1 VKGPHVVA
9 VTPATLLKMV
19 DPGMWIKVEQK
30 GVAEALFAL
39 RARRTL
45 SLLQT
50 ARLAMAASACLPR
63 MRGTS
68 FAKADACIDTR
79 GSRRDVRIL
88 VPIENLSEQAVELI
102 GKSSRKQKQPDL
114 DLPFLLSTRTSQVW
128 TGRSRF

>member
-1 VKGPHVVA
+1 
-9 VTPATLLKMV
+9 
-19 DPGMWIKVEQK
+19 
-30 GVAEALFAL
+30 VAEALFAL

-79 GSRRDVRIL
+79 GSRRYVRIL
-88 VPIENLSEQAVELI
+88 VPVEKLSGQAVELI
-102 GKSSRKQKQPDL
+102 GKSSRKQRRLDL
-114 DLPFLLSTRTSQVW
+114 DLLFGLSTRTSQGW
-128 TGRSRF
+128 TGRSPF